1 MFIMSVGDIFGLIFL
16 AGALVYLVYS
26 LAAAAIYN
34 REDKKLDSKP
44 APKKSKRQNTE
55 VEAKKD
61 GAPKESKPATRGD
74 KIAYTVAILILV
86 IVFFL
91 WRFAHNN
98 GL

>member
-34 REDKKLDSKP
+34 RDDKKPDSKP
-44 APKKSKRQNTE
+44 APKKSKRHDTE

-61 GAPKESKPATRGD
+61 GAPKKLSLLGCLLA
-74 KIAYTVAILILV
+74 IAMFAAIYFVLHWLLG
-86 IVFFL
+86 F
-91 WRFAHNN
+91 WH
-98 GL
+98 

>member
-44 APKKSKRQNTE
+44 APKKSKRQDTE
-55 VEAKKD
+55 AEAKKD
-61 GAPKESKPATRGD
+61 GAPKKLSLLGCLLA
-74 KIAYTVAILILV
+74 IAMFAAIYFVLHWLLG
-86 IVFFL
+86 F
-91 WRFAHNN
+91 WH
-98 GL
+98 

>member
-34 REDKKLDSKP
+34 RGDKKPDSKP
-44 APKKSKRQNTE
+44 APKKSKRQGTE

-61 GAPKESKPATRGD
+61 GAPKKLSLLGCLLA
-74 KIAYTVAILILV
+74 IAMFAAIYFVLHWLLG
-86 IVFFL
+86 F
-91 WRFAHNN
+91 WH
-98 GL
+98 